1 MDFLKVTSSPHMRH
15 EDTTRLIMLDV
26 IIALCPAL
34 VWAVYLF
41 GARALTLTAVSV
53 GSAVLFAAS
62 LQLAAALPG
71 LQPMES
77 EENPNPLKSALTK
90 MPFAADEKMAWF
102 VPQGDGLGIELD
114 WDAVE
119 KLTVK

>member
-1 MDFLKVTSSPHMRH
+1 M
-15 EDTTRLIMLDV
+15 
-26 IIALCPAL
+26 
-34 VWAVYLF
+34 
-41 GARALTLTAVSV
+41 
-53 GSAVLFAAS
+53 LFAAS

-77 EENPNPLKSALTK
+77 EENPNPLKSALIKT
-90 MPFAADEKMAWF
+90 PFAADGKMAWF